1 MKILVDTDIGSDID
15 DALCLSYLLSR
26 PDVELVG
33 ISTVSGASEER
44 AKLVFAITTFYERE
58 VPICVGAAEPRTGEQ
73 RQPDVPQRVVLS
85 RWPHQAGSTGQ
96 PVEAFMREAI
106 ESAPGE
112 VVLLAIGPLT
122 NVARLILAYPDALPL
137 LSRMVC
143 MSGRFSNY
151 QEMAQVPE
159 WNVLCDVDAARI
171 CYDAASTVDSLF
183 VSSDVTRR
191 LVMER
196 TVARERLTRVAS
208 QIGPV
213 VDMSETWFADRPKM
227 TIHDGLAAALLFEPD
242 LCSYKRGSPVL
253 DAHTAVTAWRD
264 DDSSGVV
271 ATANVDV
278 DRFFDHFFTT
288 LAGEGMLP
296 VEADDSDH

>member
-44 AKLVFAITTFYERE
+44 AKLASAITTFYERE

-73 RQPDVPQRVVLS
+73 RQPDVPQRVVLP
-85 RWPHQAGSTGQ
+85 RWPHQAGSTEQ

-122 NVARLILAYPDALPL
+122 NVARLIETYPDTPAL

-151 QEMAQVPE
+151 QNMADVPE
-159 WNVLCDVDAARI
+159 WNVLCDVEAARI
-171 CYDAASTVDSLF
+171 CYGAASQVDTLL
-183 VSSDVTRR
+183 VSSDITRR
-191 LVMER
+191 LVVER
-196 TVARERLTRVAS
+196 SVAKEKLIDMAL

-213 VDMSETWFADRPKM
+213 VEMSEVWFESRPKM

-242 LCSYKRGSPVL
+242 LCSYKRGQPLL
-253 DAHTAVTAWRD
+253 DLQSAVTGWRD
-264 DDSSGVV
+264 DDSSSIV
-271 ATANVDV
+271 ATEGVDV
-278 DRFFDHFFTT
+278 GDFFTHFFTT

-296 VEADDSDH
+296 VEGRRHDH